1 MLSFYA
7 VVGPGAA
14 AADAQ
19 PTAERH
25 ISGSFTNR
33 GLNNYAAHVQH
44 GLPLEDL
51 LTMALGAQSERGQGK
66 TALEI
71 GCGEAHALL
80 DLQQMYPAMATHC
93 QNSAGYAAWCRG
105 FDPTGVNPNRTKCGN
120 GPTQQPPGG
129 QNISTAT
136 WKATAASFN
145 ISTELPRWPHVTFAH
160 FGGTRSLPFP
170 SSQFHFIMSQH
181 ALDEGKIMRPREEF
195 PQILRE
201 VIRLLRDDGGI
212 SLTQTVS
219 GHVDNDDFVANV
231 LSSSKH
237 QEKIR
242 TRMEQAKFPFNRGIV
257 RASIQD
263 DKKNITHTWKRYFP
277 VDFRYDNP
285 ISNVTCVDL
294 FSFVS
299 HGSFEPGG
307 GGLYLVA
314 RKHPCRLSDR
324 KASCLRWDLS
334 PPPQTRSIQG
344 YAPHYV
350 DIVHRLIEG
359 GTKCMD
365 RGAAARKPSR

>member
-19 PTAERH
+19 PAAERH

-136 WKATAASFN
+136 WKTTAASFN
-145 ISTELPRWPHVTFAH
+145 ISTELPRWPHVTFSH

-181 ALDEGKIMRPREEF
+181 ALDEGKIMRPRDEF

-201 VIRLLRDDGGI
+201 VIRRYATTAGSRSRKLCLVMSTMTILWPTYYPAQSTRKKSVLGWSRRNFHSTEGLCTPRYKTTRTTSPTPGRDT
-212 SLTQTVS
+212 SPLTS
-219 GHVDNDDFVANV
+219 DMIAP
-231 LSSSKH
+231 S
-237 QEKIR
+237 
-242 TRMEQAKFPFNRGIV
+242 RMA
-257 RASIQD
+257 RASIYSLLCP
-263 DKKNITHTWKRYFP
+263 TALSTPGVAGYTWSLISILA
-277 VDFRYDNP
+277 DCP
-285 ISNVTCVDL
+285 IVRRAACD
-294 FSFVS
+294 
-299 HGSFEPGG
+299 GI
-307 GGLYLVA
+307 
-314 RKHPCRLSDR
+314 
-324 KASCLRWDLS
+324 CLRLHK
-334 PPPQTRSIQG
+334 QG
-344 YAPHYV
+344 RY
-350 DIVHRLIEG
+350 R
-359 GTKCMD
+359 GTHLTTSTLCI
-365 RGAAARKPSR
+365 G